1 MNGVIAVRSLLV
13 ADTGVTSLVPVVR
26 IAAGMLPQGTDLP
39 AISLMSVSSVDRN
52 VPAPGAKRR
61 VTERVQV
68 TVLARTY
75 PEVKAIIA
83 AVRQAVA
90 PDKKTP
96 SHSLMY
102 GADASIAGELAQL
115 DGIHR
120 HAPFHH
126 HIGCGNPVAGF
137 PNLHHHRSA
146 LGGKP

>member
-1 MNGVIAVRSLLV
+1 MNGVIAVRILL
-13 ADTGVTSLVPVVR
+13 AGDAGLTALVPVAR

-83 AVRQAVA
+83 AARQAAADRMPTIDGLFDVTVHTDSA
-90 PDKKTP
+90 GPDF
-96 SHSLMY
+96 
-102 GADASIAGELAQL
+102 L
-115 DGIHR
+115 DEETGIHMQTQDFR
-120 HAPFHH
+120 
-126 HIGCGNPVAGF
+126 VAF
-137 PNLHHHRSA
+137 NEAR
-146 LGGKP
+146 

>member
-13 ADTGVTSLVPVVR
+13 ADTGVTSLVPVAR

-39 AISLMSVSSVDRN
+39 AISLISVSSVDRN

-83 AVRQAVA
+83 AVRQAAADQMPNIDGLFDVTVHTDSA
-90 PDKKTP
+90 GPDF
-96 SHSLMY
+96 
-102 GADASIAGELAQL
+102 L
-115 DGIHR
+115 DEETGIHMQTQDFR
-120 HAPFHH
+120 VSFNEA
-126 HIGCGNPVAGF
+126 
-137 PNLHHHRSA
+137 R
-146 LGGKP
+146 

>member
-13 ADTGVTSLVPVVR
+13 ADTGVTLLVPVAR
-26 IAAGMLPQGTDLP
+26 IAAGMLAQGTDLP

-83 AVRQAVA
+83 AARRAAADQMPTIDGLFDVTVHTDSAG
-90 PDKKTP
+90 PDF
-96 SHSLMY
+96 
-102 GADASIAGELAQL
+102 L
-115 DGIHR
+115 DEETGIHMQTQDFR
-120 HAPFHH
+120 VSFNEA
-126 HIGCGNPVAGF
+126 
-137 PNLHHHRSA
+137 R
-146 LGGKP
+146 

>member
-1 MNGVIAVRSLLV
+1 MNGVITVRSLLV
-13 ADTGVTSLVPVVR
+13 GDARLTSLVPVAR

-83 AVRQAVA
+83 NVRQAAADQMPNIDGLFDVTVHTDSA
-90 PDKKTP
+90 GPDF
-96 SHSLMY
+96 
-102 GADASIAGELAQL
+102 L
-115 DGIHR
+115 DEETGIHMQTQDFR
-120 HAPFHH
+120 VSFNEA
-126 HIGCGNPVAGF
+126 
-137 PNLHHHRSA
+137 R
-146 LGGKP
+146 

>member
-13 ADTGVTSLVPVVR
+13 ADTVVTSLVPVAR

-52 VPAPGAKRR
+52 VPAPGPNRR

-83 AVRQAVA
+83 AVRQAAADQMPAIDGLFDVTVHTDSA
-90 PDKKTP
+90 GPDF
-96 SHSLMY
+96 
-102 GADASIAGELAQL
+102 L
-115 DGIHR
+115 DEETGIHMQAQDFR
-120 HAPFHH
+120 VSFNEA
-126 HIGCGNPVAGF
+126 
-137 PNLHHHRSA
+137 R
-146 LGGKP
+146 

>member
-13 ADTGVTSLVPVVR
+13 ADTGVTSLVPVAR

-83 AVRQAVA
+83 AARQAAADRMPTIDGLFDVTVHTDSA
-90 PDKKTP
+90 GPDF
-96 SHSLMY
+96 
-102 GADASIAGELAQL
+102 L
-115 DGIHR
+115 DEDTGIHMQTQDFR
-120 HAPFHH
+120 VSFNEARQASP
-126 HIGCGNPVAGF
+126 
-137 PNLHHHRSA
+137 S
-146 LGGKP
+146 

>member
-13 ADTGVTSLVPVVR
+13 ADTGVTSLVPVAR

-83 AVRQAVA
+83 AARQAAADRMPTIDGLFDVTVHTDSA
-90 PDKKTP
+90 GPDF
-96 SHSLMY
+96 
-102 GADASIAGELAQL
+102 L
-115 DGIHR
+115 DEETGIHMQTQDFR
-120 HAPFHH
+120 VSFNEA
-126 HIGCGNPVAGF
+126 
-137 PNLHHHRSA
+137 R
-146 LGGKP
+146 